1 MNQTVLSRPDEAD
14 KYLVYAKLDNAKI
27 LHQLVKAVNFK
38 DVNNFRHLFFF
49 LNLNAFLIESMLS
62 FVPLRMDSK

>member
-38 DVNNFRHLFFF
+38 DVNNLKHLFFF
-49 LNLNAFLIESMLS
+49 LI
-62 FVPLRMDSK
+62 

>member
-1 MNQTVLSRPDEAD
+1 MNQTILSRPDEAD

-38 DVNNFRHLFFF
+38 DVNNLKYS
-49 LNLNAFLIESMLS
+49 FLIKFYLKS
-62 FVPLRMDSK
+62 F